1 MAKLKK
7 NQSRALVYRYFLNE
21 GWLPAGTT
29 VESWP
34 EVTLGDL
41 GIDDPP
47 LPSEPHLQSKRIKAD
62 LQGLFFVLG
71 SKIPSPLADLK
82 KKTMTLGDFADA
94 LWSSQED

>member
-1 MAKLKK
+1 
-7 NQSRALVYRYFLNE
+7 
-21 GWLPAGTT
+21 
-29 VESWP
+29 
-34 EVTLGDL
+34 
-41 GIDDPP
+41 